1 MLCSAHALVFLW
13 DTAGE
18 ISPFTLTREVEETPV
33 DLQGNYLVEEPQ
45 DRKNPNVGFLRT
57 R

>member
-1 MLCSAHALVFLW
+1 MFLW

-18 ISPFTLTREVEETPV
+18 ISPFTFTREVEETPV